1 MRKGKKNSNI
11 LKVSKKNKKELIKEE
26 EINNINKIEYNKV
39 ILMYEYALKTL
50 RTKLEILN
58 DQFKEICDYN
68 PIDHIN
74 YRIKSPKS
82 IVNKMNKK
90 NLEINN
96 INMVNNINDIA
107 GIRIVCSFKKDV
119 YQIVDILKSYQDIE
133 IIKEKDY
140 IKNPKTSGYQSY
152 HMIVNVPVVIIDKI
166 VYVKVEIQIRSLA
179 MDFWASLEHK
189 LKYKGSVSQKDSR
202 QLVKC
207 ANVISKVDD
216 KMQLIKER

>member
-26 EINNINKIEYNKV
+26 EIKNINKIEYNKV

-82 IVNKMNKK
+82 IVNKM
-90 NLEINN
+90 I
-96 INMVNNINDIA
+96 
-107 GIRIVCSFKKDV
+107 
-119 YQIVDILKSYQDIE
+119 ILRRMFICL
-133 IIKEKDY
+133 
-140 IKNPKTSGYQSY
+140 
-152 HMIVNVPVVIIDKI
+152 M
-166 VYVKVEIQIRSLA
+166 
-179 MDFWASLEHK
+179 
-189 LKYKGSVSQKDSR
+189 
-202 QLVKC
+202 
-207 ANVISKVDD
+207 
-216 KMQLIKER
+216 